1 MSYSIL
7 LLGPM
12 HVVVDDITV
21 DASFRTK
28 KERGLL
34 AYLVVE
40 AHKQHR
46 REALSEMFWPGRPE
60 GYARTNL
67 RQALLGLRRVL
78 GEEALNGGDEYIS
91 YGLGQSTRLDTQRFA
106 TLIQYTQTHPHRSLI
121 SCEICVGN
129 LEEAVGLYR
138 GEFLEDVLLPDSHSF
153 QEWVVFHREQFFRLL
168 LEAFLSLSNYYQAQ
182 GDYETAHYYA
192 WQYVNSAPLEEAAH
206 RQLIRL
212 LALSGRRSAALEQFQ
227 TVREI
232 LARELGVEPS
242 PETKAL
248 YEKIRSGSGLK
259 FEQLGRDP
267 RQTGALLRRPPRAK
281 TSPLN
286 VELFWDRLENT
297 LARASRHKCYAAL
310 ILLEINSRH
319 GATAVD
325 PGEARTWLQEAGQHI
340 VNALRASDSVS
351 YLGGSRY
358 GIVLDELASPHD
370 ILQVMNKLLV
380 KLSDLPFDHILNQI
394 NLGMA
399 LYPDDGVTSTDLYN
413 AAQEKLAK
421 Q

>member
-1 MSYSIL
+1 MNTSIL

-12 HVVVDDITV
+12 HVLVDDKTV

-40 AHKQHR
+40 GRKQHR
-46 REALSEMFWPGRPE
+46 RETLSEMFWPGRPE

-78 GEEALNGGDEYIS
+78 GEEAIMGGDEYIS
-91 YGLGQSTRLDTQRFA
+91 YGLGQSTWLDTQRFFA
-106 TLIQYTQTHPHRSLI
+106 LVQYTQTHPHRSLI
-121 SCEICVGN
+121 SCDSCVDS

-168 LEAFLSLSNYYQAQ
+168 LGAFRSLSDYYQAQ

-206 RQLIRL
+206 RQLIQL

-227 TVREI
+227 TVRQI
-232 LARELGVEPS
+232 LARELGVDPS
-242 PETKAL
+242 PETKDL
-248 YEKIRSGSGLK
+248 YEKIRTGSGLK
-259 FEQLGRDP
+259 VEPNVRELSP
-267 RQTGALLRRPPRAK
+267 SGAPLRRSPKVK
-281 TSPLN
+281 TGPLN

-297 LARASRHKCYAAL
+297 LARANRHKEFAAL
-310 ILLEINSRH
+310 ILLEINSKA
-319 GATAVD
+319 GGTAAN
-325 PGEARTWLQEAGQHI
+325 PSEARAWLQAAGQHI
-340 VNALRASDSVS
+340 TDALRSSDTVS

-358 GIVLDELASPHD
+358 GIILDELASPHD
-370 ILQVMNKLLV
+370 ILQVVNKLLV
-380 KLSDLPFDHILNQI
+380 KLSTLPSPQMLDQI

-399 LYPDDGVTSTDLYN
+399 LYPEDGADSTSLYN
-413 AAQEKLAK
+413 AAQQKLSK